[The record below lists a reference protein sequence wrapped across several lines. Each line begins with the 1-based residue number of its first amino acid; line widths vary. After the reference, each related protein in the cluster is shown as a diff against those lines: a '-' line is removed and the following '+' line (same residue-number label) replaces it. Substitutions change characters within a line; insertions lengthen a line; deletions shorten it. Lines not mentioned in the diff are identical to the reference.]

1 MSSSTRASTFVT
13 NLRELRYRELLMA
26 FAALAVL
33 AGSVVLF
40 PGTESVTK
48 GIQSGVTPL
57 LFAFLLVVAVVAGAV
72 KGAVGFGYALITTPI
87 FASVIDPTMAV
98 VVLAIPPW
106 MINVFQ
112 IGETNTGLAYVR
124 REWQLVALAL
134 VGSVVGVYVLASVST
149 GPLVPFVIGVIL
161 LGYAAYQV
169 TTSFVVVEGAHHPVL
184 LGVFGLL
191 EGFFLAVAN
200 LGPLLPAYLHTFER
214 DRERYIGGL
223 SMVFT
228 VVFTARIVQMAFFTD
243 LLTTY
248 RLWLGCALAVV
259 TLVGLLAGTALR
271 RVGFDERRFDW
282 VVTAM
287 LVVIG
292 LNILRKTGP
301 AVVRRLLGA

>member
-1 MSSSTRASTFVT
+1 MATRTREASFLD
-13 NLRELRYRELLMA
+13 NLRDLRYRELLMTVA
-26 FAALAVL
+26 TLAVF
-33 AGSVVLF
+33 AGAVLLF
-40 PGTESVTK
+40 PGSDAVTK
-48 GIQSGVTPL
+48 GIQNDVTLP
-57 LFAFLLVVAVVAGAV
+57 LFAFLLVVAVFAGAV
-72 KGAVGFGYALITTPI
+72 KGAIGFGYALITTPI
-87 FASVIDPTMAV
+87 FASVVDPTMAV

-112 IGETNTGLAYVR
+112 VGETNTGLEYIR

-134 VGSVVGVYVLASVST
+134 VGSIVGVYALATFAT
-149 GPLVPFVIGVIL
+149 GPLVPFVIGVVL

-169 TTSFVVVEGAHHPVL
+169 ATSFVVVEGAHHPVL
-184 LGVFGLL
+184 LGAFGLL

-271 RVGFDERRFDW
+271 RVGFDETRFDW
-282 VVTAM
+282 IVTAM

-301 AVVRRLLGA
+301 AVLTRIFG